1 MKPVVASSAA
11 RFMDLSKIYG
21 ILDTEI
27 WICKNMPI
35 YFCDHTSLHYHIHI
49 VVTHFLL
56 KKNSKALRLTAILQN
71 ICVHMRHLF
80 SRVQASCIT

>member
-11 RFMDLSKIYG
+11 RFTDLSKIHG

-35 YFCDHTSLHYHIHI
+35 YFCDHTHSSHP
-49 VVTHFLL
+49 FFAQ
-56 KKNSKALRLTAILQN
+56 KELQ
-71 ICVHMRHLF
+71 
-80 SRVQASCIT
+80 STPSDS